1 MKTRFLF
8 ICTLIIMMT
17 FIYSA
22 PASAGVTGRLK
33 GKVVDK
39 NSQQPLP
46 DALVKIEGTYF
57 ETTPNSSGEFS
68 FIGIDAGTYDVTCSS
83 SSFANHTIS
92 ETVVFP
98 DQVTELVFE
107 LLPSTTGEYP
117 QSTRFQEPY
126 VQSRSPF
133 TINTLTR
140 SEISKLPVRGID
152 GIILSTTGSI
162 YNRNERSGYAGNYY
176 YGLGIAV
183 NNEGFAEYKEAA
195 VTGSDNLHVRGGAD
209 NELGYYLDGMML
221 NDPFTGNVFAQ
232 LPFYAV
238 DHISVQSGGFGA
250 SYGSYASAIANITP
264 RRAGNRISVS
274 GQYTTDIAAGF
285 LGANSY
291 GNRLYSLTVSGPV
304 VTKRLKFFAAADLSV
319 TDDAEPSYLGASRYR
334 LTTGGIKNSDPTIM
348 DTVIFKN
355 RRKGPRLF
363 DVNAQSV
370 RNIYASMTFRP
381 TSSIQIDATALHSF
395 KKRNIFFTEY
405 LLAPDRV
412 PHQERS
418 AYNLGLSG
426 KWTVNPDLFVRTSV
440 TYYST
445 NYQLMERSLF
455 DKGSNGVLLLSERTR
470 GNTNAATYYGDNL
483 LYDINRGF
491 IPYLKSESNNTSL
504 NLGLG
509 WQYEKAHFIEAGID
523 HRKHTMRYASI
534 LDVGH
539 PVGGSN
545 NIYGYEIDTSGSK
558 YRLRPIGPSGM
569 DGAKTP
575 SVTAIYLQDR
585 FDYEIFH
592 FVGGFR
598 YEIFDPGTRV
608 LKNLGNPTGNDGML
622 NEDDFKAG
630 KSQTYMSPRFGALVE
645 VMPGFSLRGDY
656 GLYYQTANYQQY
668 YVSSDFLERMS
679 IAPPYNTVVGN
690 SSLQPVKN
698 ESYELGLNYVYKNI
712 FKLNISRFWKNTL
725 NAIVVV
731 PITSF
736 PNALHSSVN
745 IKEGEIDGW
754 DFQME
759 SRMTQNLQ
767 MIFRLGIVENMQ
779 DYSVKS
785 SGFRAA
791 WLGYSSVRFQ
801 MHPNY
806 WKGSNFSTSIIYQLN
821 KHEGPSIG
829 QMQPFENMTFCIVY
843 TETGGSLYTPTQIT
857 KLGVVGVPE
866 PRAVA
871 RHNSARIPNRQNL
884 DMKIMKKLAIWQ
896 KYQMSGFVLITNV
909 LNAKNAANVFASTG
923 LTNDD
928 AFLAT
933 PGVFFAERELN
944 QYYINLK
951 DNFNLEPAR
960 QVAVGLTIEF

>member
-1 MKTRFLF
+1 MTQLVFSSA
-8 ICTLIIMMT
+8 TPII
-17 FIYSA
+17 
-22 PASAGVTGRLK
+22 AGVTGRLK
-33 GKVVDK
+33 GKVIDK
-39 NSQQPLP
+39 NSQEALP
-46 DALVKIEGTYF
+46 NAVVKIEGTYF
-57 ETTPNSSGEFS
+57 ETTTNSAGEFS
-68 FIGIDAGTYDVTCSS
+68 FIGIDAGTYDVTGSS
-83 SSFANHTIS
+83 NSYTNHTII
-92 ETVVFP
+92 EALVFP

-107 LLPSTTGEYP
+107 LLPLTTDGYS
-117 QSTRFQEPY
+117 QFTMFQEPN

-133 TINTLTR
+133 TINALTR
-140 SEISKLPVRGID
+140 SEISKLPVRSID
-152 GIILSTTGSI
+152 DIILSTTGSI
-162 YNRNERSGYAGNYY
+162 YNRNERSGYTGNYY

-183 NNEGFAEYKEAA
+183 NNEGFAEYREAA
-195 VTGSDNLHVRGGAD
+195 ITGSDNLHVRGGAD
-209 NELGYYLDGMML
+209 NELGYYMDGMML
-221 NDPFTGNVFAQ
+221 NDPFTGNVYTQ

-238 DHISVQSGGFGA
+238 DHVSVQTGGFGA
-250 SYGSYASAIANITP
+250 SYGSYASGIANITP
-264 RRAGNRISVS
+264 RRAGNRISAS
-274 GQYTTDIAAGF
+274 GQYTTDAAAGL

-304 VTKRLKFFAAADLSV
+304 ATKRLKFFAAADLSV
-319 TDDAEPSYLGASRYR
+319 TDDAEPSYLGVSRYR
-334 LTTGGIKNSDPTIM
+334 LTTGGIKNPDPTIM

-355 RRKGPRLF
+355 HRKGPRVLH
-363 DVNAQSV
+363 VNAQSV
-370 RNIYASMTFRP
+370 RNIYASMSFSP
-381 TSSIQIDATALHSF
+381 TSSIQIDATAMHSF
-395 KKRNIFFTEY
+395 RRRNIFFAEY

-418 AYNLGLSG
+418 AFNLGLSG
-426 KWTVNPDLFVRTSV
+426 KWIVNPDLFVRASLG
-440 TYYST
+440 YYST
-445 NYQLMERSLF
+445 DYQLMERSLF
-455 DKGSNGVLLLSERTR
+455 DKGSDGVLLLGERTR
-470 GNTNAATYYGDNL
+470 GNTNSTTYYGDNL

-491 IPYLKSESNNTSL
+491 IPYLKTESNNTSL
-504 NLGLG
+504 NLALG
-509 WQYEKAHFIEAGID
+509 WRYEKAHFIETGID
-523 HRKHTMRYASI
+523 HRKHTVRYASI
-534 LDVGH
+534 FDVGY
-539 PVGGSN
+539 PVGGGN

-558 YRLRPIGPSGM
+558 YRLRPIGTSGM

-575 SVTAIYLQDR
+575 SVTAIYLHDR

-598 YEIFDPGTRV
+598 YEIFDPGTRE

-630 KSQTYMSPRFGALVE
+630 KNQTYMSPRFGVSVE
-645 VMPGFSLRGDY
+645 VMQGISLRGNY

-668 YVSSDFLERMS
+668 YVSRGFLERMS
-679 IAPPYNTVVGN
+679 VAPPYNTVVGN

-698 ESYELGLNYVYKNI
+698 ESYELGLHYVYKNI
-712 FKLNISRFWKNTL
+712 FKLNISRFWKNAS

-736 PNALHSSVN
+736 PNALHTSVN
-745 IKEGEIDGW
+745 VKEDEIDGW

-791 WLGYSSVRFQ
+791 WLGYSSERFK

-866 PRAVA
+866 PRAIA
-871 RHNSARIPNRQNL
+871 RHNSGRIPNRQNL
-884 DMKIMKKLAIWQ
+884 DMKIMKKLAIGQ

-933 PGVFFAERELN
+933 PGVSLTERELN
-944 QYYINLK
+944 QYNINLK
-951 DNFNLEPAR
+951 DNFNLEPPR
-960 QVAVGLTIEF
+960 QVAVGLTMEF